1 MNYDDTVD
9 FKVNCNSAEYFKL
22 FEPYIP
28 KLKLG
33 STVLLYSIS
42 NVDCLKNII
51 DKNQD
56 CVYYIYDTTA
66 IFDVLKLINENN
78 NVILVNDI
86 SEANMKFDCIIMNPP
101 YQRNLHLKILEKAIS
116 MLKDENSVCVN
127 LSPIRWLQDPLAKY
141 KKSSDL
147 KRFEESVAKHIEQL
161 NAIKSSEAQALFG
174 ASFWNNIGIYVCKI
188 NKFDLYKDY
197 AKNLASEMWPFVEKV
212 GLPLFNKTLGICR
225 VYDMYSKNKHLP

>member
-33 STVLLYSIS
+33 SKALLYSIS

-56 CVYYIYDTTA
+56 CVYYIYDTNV

-86 SEANMKFDCIIMNPP
+86 SEVNMKFDCIIMNPP

-141 KKSSDL
+141 KKGSDL

-174 ASFWNNIGIYVCKI
+174 VYFWNNLGVYVCKI
-188 NKFDLYKDY
+188 NKF
-197 AKNLASEMWPFVEKV
+197 
-212 GLPLFNKTLGICR
+212 
-225 VYDMYSKNKHLP
+225 